1 MLLGYEERKG
11 GARTE
16 DKVAYR
22 ILSQQRMANLLQ
34 INDQL
39 VEVSRRGTSGHKEL
53 IDSYI
58 SAGEALNRLI
68 IAEAKIQ
75 EATL

>member
-1 MLLGYEERKG
+1 M
-11 GARTE
+11 E
-16 DKVAYR
+16 DKVTCR
-22 ILSQQRMANLLQ
+22 ILSQQRMAKLLQ

-58 SAGEALNRLI
+58 SVGEALDRLI
-68 IAEAKIQ
+68 IEEAKIQ

>member
-1 MLLGYEERKG
+1 MV
-11 GARTE
+11 E

-22 ILSQQRMANLLQ
+22 ILSQQRMAKLLQ

-53 IDSYI
+53 INSYI
-58 SAGEALNRLI
+58 SVSEALNRLI

>member
-1 MLLGYEERKG
+1 MEEIRMEEKEF
-11 GARTE
+11 R
-16 DKVAYR
+16 R
-22 ILSQQRMANLLQ
+22 IFSQQRMAKLLQ

-39 VEVSRRGTSGHKEL
+39 VEVSNRGTSGHKDL

-58 SAGEALNRLI
+58 SVSEALNRLI